1 MNMILPFLLTLN
13 RETSFNKAKQLH
25 LVFFSQGTEV
35 KERKEKKVCNLI
47 FLSFRLRKWK
57 EWEFEGKIYILA
69 AKRRQSKVN
78 EWLALEEAWKE
89 RPWKQSP
96 KQLQLPPNLTILLS
110 PPFSFSFSTIPNKA
124 EKQGLLQLGHSEKL
138 GGFEIVHVTYSKINI

>member
-13 RETSFNKAKQLH
+13 RETSFNKAKQFH
-25 LVFFSQGTEV
+25 LVFSQETEV

-89 RPWKQSP
+89 RLWKQSP

-110 PPFSFSFSTIPNKA
+110 PPFSFYFSPIPNKA
-124 EKQGLLQLGHSEKL
+124 ESRGYCNWGTLRD
-138 GGFEIVHVTYSKINI
+138 